1 MILIPLG
8 TNGFYPSFGRQ
19 TMSFL
24 LIDGRRALLLDAG
37 SGVGR
42 LGEPSIADHLAGISK
57 LDVVLTHYHLDH
69 VIGLAF
75 LPGVWRGR
83 QARIWAPAPPLI
95 EGDPAAALGPLLAP
109 PLFPQRPCDWP
120 LEVEIRPY
128 GSAGD
133 LEPLGWDLAVRSQ
146 THPGGSVGL
155 RVGNRLAYVTD
166 TIADPAT
173 VDFVAKVGL
182 LLHEVWWSDAE
193 LASTPHAAGHSSV
206 AAVADIARRA
216 GIGALAAVHHRPD
229 RDADAVTTLLA
240 DLRLQSAPVGCVE
253 LIEGHTIRL

>member
-24 LIDGRRALLLDAG
+24 VIDEGRALLLDAG

-42 LGEPSIADHLAGISK
+42 LGEPPIADRLAGVST
-57 LDVVLTHYHLDH
+57 LEVVLSHYHLDH
-69 VIGLAF
+69 VVGLAF

-83 QARIWAPAPPLI
+83 QARIWAPEPPLV
-95 EGDPAAALGPLLAP
+95 EGDPTTALGPLLAP
-109 PLFPQRPCDWP
+109 PLFPQRPADWP

-128 GSAGD
+128 SRAAD

-155 RVGNRLAYVTD
+155 RLGNRLAYVTD

-173 VDFVAKVGL
+173 ADFVAGVGL

-193 LASTPHAAGHSSV
+193 LASAPHAAGHASV
-206 AAVADIARRA
+206 GAVADIARRA
-216 GIGALAAVHHRPD
+216 HVGALAAVHHRPD
-229 RDADAVTTLLA
+229 RDAAALATLLD
-240 DLRLQSAPVGCVE
+240 DLRQQSTPIECVE
-253 LIEGHTIRL
+253 LIEGHSHPL